1 MDNTSIQDLSPRVNY
16 LGDSIKTEFNIPF
29 QIINPDYIEVF
40 VNKIK
45 VTTGYNI
52 LTNNIVFSTPPI
64 SGESITIMRV
74 IPLEH
79 IESLRTKGILDF
91 DLLDNVITNLVAQ
104 VQTVN
109 DKLNRTPMA
118 PVNYTGTA
126 SDLFSTFEEATDEA
140 LSVLDSV
147 TDIKNQVEVLQN
159 NISEDLGSAVSE
171 ATQKSEEAADL
182 AKLWA
187 SQDEGLVEELDY
199 SSKKHASRSKEFALE
214 AEDWAK
220 ASKNILGDVSQGLR
234 NDLPYGRLIMNG
246 QSASTINGMLLQHNE
261 TNFPDVIRFLE
272 SGDLKSIDIN
282 IFNSRVET
290 NGWCGVFGYDS
301 VNKSFKTPK
310 ITNMDQVGVIPHS
323 NGSNRNLGRS
333 LIYQETKETNGI
345 ADVDVYSDGWCE
357 QRGLF
362 TTPTGSSLS
371 GTINLVKNYKSI
383 EKYFIFLNNSWNTS
397 TYAPV
402 ISAKS
407 ISSFNYL
414 HLYNLG
420 GYTSNWNT
428 FGYIE
433 PISDPR
439 NTIFYIQCY
448 NTDIEPEILNYTGA
462 LDDYMEDTIIPQIN
476 SEAEAEVQ
484 RAKDYANQA
493 AASAGSTNIPLLST
507 LTVPRKLTGNDAVGW
522 AIQGSILPKSIYY
535 NEDNPLSSVYGLVE
549 EAYNLGTNNT
559 DYFYDYSLFAK
570 GNLYNYDK
578 HTWTSSY
585 SDGGYITTKDIVS
598 NFSVSDRLKIQGY
611 INFKK
616 ELELRSAFHITFKTG
631 TDITTLQYILGD
643 ESTTQP
649 QKTPFSLSIQ
659 GGKLKLYLS
668 SNGTSWNLAE
678 AVDLRDVVASS
689 TYLIRFRLD
698 KELNILYI
706 ERPTSGVTARPWDVK
721 KTGWTILKE
730 YTLTKPLVEI
740 SDANLTLGTSGINVN
755 AKFLGSIYVLSVSFF
770 KKIDDYRGIDK
781 AKGLIG
787 FLAGYKQYQ
796 GLKVINTEGLATSVN
811 GVRIYGIGGM
821 CPYFF
826 YQSDSIQLPMN
837 NESIVYRTVGDN
849 ANETNQIILD
859 TQQDTE
865 GFFIGSNANGTA
877 SPNNTY
883 SASSGQ
889 PNSNGAA
896 ANNFNIYI
904 SQTGRFSNKNQGR
917 SITQLLYYRV
927 GNSIQDPQVIN
938 ANGAL
943 LDIINLQNNKMN
955 KNLDNMSQDTID
967 YILDLITPD
976 RKKGVP
982 LGTNQTWHAPCGGIL
997 TVAYATSQNNTNGLL
1012 YIEGKLI
1019 SNPTTN
1025 GQYLSGVSGSSE
1037 YILKKGSEVIVRN
1050 NWNVITF
1057 YPFYGANYKPN

>member
-40 VNKIK
+40 INKIK

-234 NDLPYGRLIMNG
+234 NDLPYGRLRMNG

-362 TTPTGSSLS
+362 TTPWNSYQS
-371 GTINLVKNYKSI
+371 GTINLIKGYKSTTQYLI
-383 EKYFIFLNNSWNTS
+383 NLTSANSGDAMVPCVVAKNPNN
-397 TYAPV
+397 
-402 ISAKS
+402 
-407 ISSFNYL
+407 FNYIRL
-414 HLYNLG
+414 TNVYGLA
-420 GYTSNWNT
+420 NWNT

-585 SDGGYITTKDIVS
+585 SDGGYTTTKDIVS

-689 TYLIRFRLD
+689 RYLIRFRLD
-698 KELNILYI
+698 KELNIFYI
-706 ERPTSGVTARPWDVK
+706 ERPTSGVTDRPWDVK
-721 KTGWTILKE
+721 DTGWTILKE
-730 YTLTKPLVEI
+730 YTLTEPLVEI

-770 KKIDDYRGIDK
+770 KKIDNYRGIDK

-787 FLAGYKQYQ
+787 FLTGYKQYQ
-796 GLKVINTEGLATSVN
+796 GLKVINTEGLSTSIN
-811 GVRIYGIGGM
+811 GVRIYSIDGM

-837 NESIVYRTVGDN
+837 NESIVYRTDGNN
-849 ANETNQIILD
+849 ANGTNQIILD

-904 SQTGRFSNKNQGR
+904 SQTGRFSNKTQGR

-943 LDIINLQNNKMN
+943 LDIIDLQNNKMN
-955 KNLDNMSQDTID
+955 KNLDNMSQEAKELLMSLMIPD
-967 YILDLITPD
+967 YSNKVPFTAGQPFTAPSKGIILFIG
-976 RKKGVP
+976 R
-982 LGTNQTWHAPCGGIL
+982 L
-997 TVAYATSQNNTNGLL
+997 TDNHSRSLQIN
-1012 YIEGKLI
+1012 
-1019 SNPTTN
+1019 
-1025 GQYLSGVSGSSE
+1025 
-1037 YILKKGSEVIVRN
+1037 SEVIFNTGTSGSYLNGWQQGTPWTVDKGDVIIAT
-1050 NWNVITF
+1050 NVTGLCF
-1057 YPFYGANYKPN
+1057 YKFKGAE